1 MKLTKNDAQMHEVNL
16 NLKTQEQQMLYNK
29 KYAFFTLQN
38 DKYVQIICELP
49 NIFTVEDAIT
59 FTLSQFQKEI
69 GKFNKNNDL
78 GENFRSKKGSDYVLK
93 ISKKSGQPKDDLPCL
108 DNEQILFETGSQ
120 TFTLV
125 YKNNQQNSEN
135 YQQPQTSVTTT
146 MCSQQES
153 QDMSIKSRASY
164 TNGLNKGKKPIKE
177 NDKKEK
183 SGGFCFFNKCF

>member
-1 MKLTKNDAQMHEVNL
+1 MKLAKNDPQMQ
-16 NLKTQEQQMLYNK
+16 QEQQMLYNK

-38 DKYVQIICELP
+38 EKYVQIVCELP

-59 FTLSQFQKEI
+59 FTSQQFQKE
-69 GKFNKNNDL
+69 L
-78 GENFRSKKGSDYVLK
+78 GVNFKAKKASDYALK
-93 ISKKSGQPKDDLPCL
+93 ISKKSGQPKDDLPSL
-108 DNEQILFETGSQ
+108 DYEQILFETGSQ

-125 YKNNQQNSEN
+125 CKNNLQNSDN
-135 YQQPQTSVTTT
+135 QQQPQTSVTTT
-146 MCSQQES
+146 MCSQQEQ
-153 QDMSIKSRASY
+153 QDMSIKSRVSY

>member
-1 MKLTKNDAQMHEVNL
+1 MKLTKNDPQMQ
-16 NLKTQEQQMLYNK
+16 QEQKMLYNK

-38 DKYVQIICELP
+38 DKYVQIVCELP

-59 FTLSQFQKEI
+59 FTLRQFQQE
-69 GKFNKNNDL
+69 L
-78 GENFRSKKGSDYVLK
+78 GENFKVKKGNEYVLK

-108 DNEQILFETGSQ
+108 DNEQILYETGSQ

-125 YKNNQQNSEN
+125 CKNNLQNSQN
-135 YQQPQTSVTTT
+135 QQQPQTSVTTT
-146 MCSQQES
+146 MCSQQEQ
-153 QDMSIKSRASY
+153 QDMSIKSRVSY

-177 NDKKEK
+177 SDKKEK

>member
-1 MKLTKNDAQMHEVNL
+1 MKLTKNDTQMHE
-16 NLKTQEQQMLYNK
+16 EQQMLYNK

-38 DKYVQIICELP
+38 YKYVQIVCELP

-59 FTLSQFQKEI
+59 FTLSQFQTEI
-69 GKFNKNNDL
+69 

-125 YKNNQQNSEN
+125 YKNSQQNSEN
-135 YQQPQTSVTTT
+135 QQQPQTSVTTT